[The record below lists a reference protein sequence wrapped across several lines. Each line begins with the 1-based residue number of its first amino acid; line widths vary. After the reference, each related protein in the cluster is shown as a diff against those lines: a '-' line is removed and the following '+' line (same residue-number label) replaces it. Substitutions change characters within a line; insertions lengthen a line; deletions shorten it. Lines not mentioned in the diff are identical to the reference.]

1 MAESRSYSDKTIKM
15 VYGRAG
21 ACCSK
26 CKTNVIREDEINKV
40 IGQIGKM
47 AHIYPFGN
55 DPKAP
60 RYADIVLDGFDLS
73 KKNEYE
79 NIILLC
85 SSCHDEA
92 DLLSLK
98 HTAKELIK
106 MKQDHEKWVSDR
118 LEQKVADV
126 SSAELSII
134 CDALANTHDISPLNP
149 DYELPKIQEKIEKN
163 KLSDRN
169 KNLIQI
175 GLLRADTVHNYL
187 NSQINAFFAEKLLSN
202 VKGIYADL
210 TKSFSGDEL
219 FSEFLIKINA
229 GFDKDLAKQAAGI
242 AVISYFF
249 HICEIF
255 EK

>member
-1 MAESRSYSDKTIKM
+1 MAENRYYSPKTIKM

-26 CKTNVIREDEINKV
+26 CKRNVIREDEINRV

-47 AHIYPFGN
+47 AHIYPFGDDSN
-55 DPKAP
+55 AP
-60 RYADIVLDGFDLS
+60 RYADILFDGFDLS

-85 SSCHDEA
+85 SSCHDEV
-92 DLLSLK
+92 DLLTLK
-98 HTAKELIK
+98 YSAKVLIK
-106 MKQDHEKWVSDR
+106 MKQDHENWVAER

-126 SSAELSII
+126 SSAELSVI
-134 CDALANTHDISPLNP
+134 CDAIANTHDTHPLSS
-149 DYELPKIQEKIEKN
+149 DYELPKIQEKIQKN
-163 KLSDRN
+163 SLSDRN
-169 KNLIQI
+169 KNLIQM

-187 NSQINAFFAEKLLSN
+187 NSQINVFFAEKLLSN
-202 VKGIYADL
+202 IKNIYSDL
-210 TKSFSGDEL
+210 AKSFSGDEL